1 MEISEIALHSAIEQT
16 LFSDVRL
23 MSTLLQESP
32 TGKLLKSIYEGN
44 FEKILKAIENNA
56 ILNVG
61 NYNALS
67 VALER
72 YNFTKFGT
80 QLALDKLAFK
90 IIIISN

>member
-1 MEISEIALHSAIEQT
+1 MALSESSLHT
-16 LFSDVRL
+16 LIGHKLFREGPL
-23 MSTLLQESP
+23 LSTLLQESP